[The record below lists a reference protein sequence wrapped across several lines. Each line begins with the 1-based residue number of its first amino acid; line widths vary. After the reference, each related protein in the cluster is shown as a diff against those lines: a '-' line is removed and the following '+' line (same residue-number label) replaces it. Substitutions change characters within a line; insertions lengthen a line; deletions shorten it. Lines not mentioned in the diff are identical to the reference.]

1 MKTVRTAISNWLD
14 SQDKSW
20 RILSSDRQ
28 RTYTRCFFLAY
39 LLLAAGVLLKIWYD
53 MARAGDG
60 MAIEHIDSPVRKRAR
75 SAFPLDT
82 LPKLL
87 KEPIYE
93 RK

>member
-1 MKTVRTAISNWLD
+1 MKTARTAISKWLD
-14 SQDKSW
+14 RMDRSW
-20 RILSSDRQ
+20 KTLSSDRQ
-28 RTYTRCFFLAY
+28 RNYTRCLFLAY
-39 LLLAAGVLLKIWYD
+39 LLLAAGVFLKIWYD

-60 MAIEHIDSPVRKRAR
+60 MAIEHIDSPVRKRGR
-75 SAFPLDT
+75 PAFHLDT